1 VIYGI
6 ILYIVDAQAIHHIST
21 ADATPA
27 PEGARCTACT
37 WGNDY
42 DSDLTV
48 SDDDLDTTL
57 AAGTYKWFCEVH
69 ILLSYTS
76 KLNHRKNPSRINAR
90 RVAGIAMLALLL
102 CDFMSP
108 LLPGC
113 RDENLWCEHGGQT
126 SHSQPHKLV
135 LKNWSA

>member
-1 VIYGI
+1 MHKQ
-6 ILYIVDAQAIHHIST
+6 LHHISA

-27 PEGARCTACT
+27 PGKEPAAQPAHG
-37 WGNDY
+37 GNDY

-76 KLNHRKNPSRINAR
+76 KLNHRKNPSRTSMH
-90 RVAGIAMLALLL
+90 AGL
-102 CDFMSP
+102 
-108 LLPGC
+108 
-113 RDENLWCEHGGQT
+113 
-126 SHSQPHKLV
+126 LV
-135 LKNWSA
+135 LPC